1 MMANTKLANTQ
12 QLMFEPDGSNF
23 REQVEYIENLLLN
36 SDSPDIFKG
45 NSDEF
50 PLNHSFSEGI
60 YTREIFIKKG
70 MFVIG
75 KIHKHEHTFFLMKG
89 KLLLCSEEG
98 VKEIEAPFYG
108 VSSAGT
114 KRVAVALED
123 TIFVNV
129 HPNPNNIK
137 EIEQLEDSFVVSSY
151 KDYESYKLLNKQLC
165 HTLQ

>member
-1 MMANTKLANTQ
+1 MANTELAIPPKI
-12 QLMFEPDGSNF
+12 MFELDGSNF

-36 SDSPDIFKG
+36 SDSPEVFKG

-50 PLNHSFSEGI
+50 PLTHSFSEGI

-70 MFVIG
+70 MFLIG
-75 KIHKHEHTFFLMKG
+75 KIHKFDHTFFLMKG
-89 KLLLCSEEG
+89 KLMLCTDEG
-98 VKEIEAPFYG
+98 VKEIKAPYYG
-108 VSSAGT
+108 NATAGT

-137 EIEQLEDSFVVSSY
+137 EIEKLEETFVVSSY
-151 KDYESYKLLNKQLC
+151 KEYNNYKLINQ
-165 HTLQ
+165 